1 MMKYTAVLLAAC
13 LPLAALTGWSL
24 WQAVADRADAPAAG
38 DQRSAALIG
47 EEAAGTAVK
56 SQKDEAVVNE
66 LARTGLFD
74 TLSPELPP
82 PASPALAKGVDRWRQ
97 SEAARRLV
105 KKYADLG
112 LVLPAADSTPVVRRQ
127 RAEQGVTKLRTFAEQ
142 RANFAKVDGADEFF
156 ALVDRKTTQLENE
169 IARYQQQDRVG
180 DALALAI
187 DDLNRGRYD
196 ACLKQLGGAPLAEAA
211 DANIVE
217 QVRTLSKRA
226 EYLKAYEELSSR
238 TSGGPADR
246 DLFNDLEKF
255 LRRWPDPPTRAET
268 DQQANIEQRR
278 DRLKMELTV
287 ASLGQATNMDSLLE
301 GAAKIVGDNRLAD
314 DVKQDARRQVN
325 QWLLERAFPRLAPPD
340 DLLGKQEAVTK
351 VGQRKIGIFFLPP
364 GAEQWRF
371 WTDRK
376 HRQTAPR
383 GDEQISRDG
392 FEQPPGTPQYVTWAQ
407 TFDDQ
412 TAKLVREGGSKTDW
426 QQFADQCES
435 WEKDLAAYRERWGID
450 DEPDRSCRDWTFR
463 DAAATTRSVLRHWD
477 EFIAVLGREP

>member
-1 MMKYTAVLLAAC
+1 MKYTVVLLVAC
-13 LPLAALTGWSL
+13 LPLGFLTGWSL
-24 WQAVADRADAPAAG
+24 WEAVSNRPQPAAA
-38 DQRSAALIG
+38 DEQRHAAAAG
-47 EEAAGTAVK
+47 ELAAGTAEK
-56 SQKDEAVVNE
+56 SKKDEAVVNE

-74 TLSPELPP
+74 TISPELPR
-82 PASPALAKGVDRWRQ
+82 PASPALAKGVERWQQ

-105 KKYADLG
+105 KKYADVG
-112 LVLPAADSTPVVRRQ
+112 LVLPAADASPVVRRQ
-127 RAEQGVTKLRTFAEQ
+127 RAEQSLTKLRAFAEQ
-142 RANFAKVDGADEFF
+142 RPNFAKVDGADDFF
-156 ALVDRKTTQLENE
+156 ALLDHKAAQLENE
-169 IARYQQQDRVG
+169 IAQYQQQDRLG

-196 ACLKQLGGAPLAEAA
+196 ACLKQLSGAPLAQAA
-211 DANIVE
+211 DADIVE
-217 QVRTLSKRA
+217 QLRTLRKRA
-226 EYLKAYEELSSR
+226 EYLKGYEELASR

-246 DLFNDLEKF
+246 DLFNELEKF
-255 LRRWPDPPTRAET
+255 LRRWPDPPTRAEA
-268 DQQANIEQRR
+268 DQQAKIEERR
-278 DRLKMELTV
+278 DRLRMELTV
-287 ASLGQATNMDSLLE
+287 ASLGQSTNLDTLLE
-301 GAAKIVGDNRLAD
+301 DAAKIVGDNRLGD
-314 DVKQDARRQVN
+314 GVKQDARRQVN
-325 QWLLERAFPRLAPPD
+325 QWMLDHAFPRLAPPD

-351 VGQRKIGIFFLPP
+351 SGQRKIGIFFLPP

-383 GDEQISRDG
+383 GDEQISLDA
-392 FEQPPGTPQYVTWAQ
+392 FEQPPATPQYVVWAQ
-407 TFDDQ
+407 SYNDQ

-463 DAAATTRSVLRHWD
+463 DAAATARSVLRHWD

>member
-1 MMKYTAVLLAAC
+1 MMKYTIVLLAAC
-13 LPLAALTGWSL
+13 LPLAVLTGWSL
-24 WQAVADRADAPAAG
+24 WAAIANGAAAPAAG
-38 DQRSAALIG
+38 DPRSAALVG
-47 EEAAGTAVK
+47 ELAVGAAEK
-56 SQKDEAVVNE
+56 SKKDEAVVNE

-74 TLSPELPP
+74 TISPELPP
-82 PASPALAKGVDRWRQ
+82 PASPALVKGVERWRQ

-112 LVLPAADSTPVVRRQ
+112 LVLPAADSSPVVRRQ
-127 RAEQGVTKLRTFAEQ
+127 RAEQGVTKLRAFAEQ
-142 RANFAKVDGADEFF
+142 RTNFAKVDGADDFF
-156 ALVDRKTTQLENE
+156 ALLDRKAAQLENE
-169 IARYQQQDRVG
+169 LARYQQQDRVG

-196 ACLKQLGGAPLAEAA
+196 ACLKQLDGAPLVQAA
-211 DANIVE
+211 DADVVA
-217 QVRTLSKRA
+217 QLRTLRKRA
-226 EYLKAYEELSSR
+226 EYLRAYDGLASR

-255 LRRWPDPPTRAET
+255 LRRWPDPPTRAEA
-268 DQQANIEQRR
+268 DQQAKIEERR
-278 DRLKMELTV
+278 NRLKMELTV

-301 GAAKIVGDNRLAD
+301 DAAKIVGDNRLAD
-314 DVKQDARRQVN
+314 GVKQDARRQVN

-351 VGQRKIGIFFLPP
+351 VGQRRIGIFLLPP

-383 GDEQISRDG
+383 GDDQISRDG
-392 FEQPPGTPQYVTWAQ
+392 FEQPPSTPQYVAWAQ
-407 TFDDQ
+407 AYDDQ
-412 TAKLVREGGSKTDW
+412 TAKLVREGGGKTDW

-435 WEKDLAAYRERWGID
+435 WEKELAAYRERWGID

-463 DAAATTRSVLRHWD
+463 DAAATARSVLRHWD

>member
-1 MMKYTAVLLAAC
+1 
-13 LPLAALTGWSL
+13 
-24 WQAVADRADAPAAG
+24 
-38 DQRSAALIG
+38 
-47 EEAAGTAVK
+47 
-56 SQKDEAVVNE
+56 
-66 LARTGLFD
+66 RTGLFD

-82 PASPALAKGVDRWRQ
+82 PASPSLVKGVERWRQ

-112 LVLPAADSTPVVRRQ
+112 LALPAADSSPVVRRQ
-127 RAEQGVTKLRTFAEQ
+127 RAEQGLTKLRAFTEQ
-142 RANFAKVDGADEFF
+142 RTNFAKVDGADDFF
-156 ALVDRKTTQLENE
+156 ALLDHKAAQLENE
-169 IARYQQQDRVG
+169 IARYQQQDKVG

-196 ACLKQLGGAPLAEAA
+196 ACLKQLDVAPLSQAA
-211 DANIVE
+211 DADVVE
-217 QVRTLSKRA
+217 QLRTLRKRA
-226 EYLKAYEELSSR
+226 EYLRAYEELASR
-238 TSGGPADR
+238 TTGGPADR
-246 DLFNDLEKF
+246 DLYNDLQTF
-255 LRRWPDPPTRAET
+255 LRRWPDPPTPAEA
-268 DQQANIEQRR
+268 DQQAKTEARR

-301 GAAKIVGDNRLAD
+301 AAAKIVGDNRLAD
-314 DVKQDARRQVN
+314 GVKQDARRQVN
-325 QWLLERAFPRLAPPD
+325 QWLLDRAFPRLEPPD

-351 VGQRKIGIFFLPP
+351 SGQRKIGIFFLPP

-392 FEQPPGTPQYVTWAQ
+392 FEQPPSTPQYVTWAQ
-407 TFDDQ
+407 AYDDQ

-426 QQFADQCES
+426 QQLADQCES
-435 WEKDLAAYRERWGID
+435 WEKDLAAYRERWGLD

-463 DAAATTRSVLRHWD
+463 DAAATARSVLRHWD
-477 EFIAVLGREP
+477 EFMQVLGREP